1 MPYVESDAIRIVTYD
16 EIAFELDV
24 TFASGKTYRY
34 SGVPRHVY
42 KELIAA
48 ESHGRYFNTYIRD
61 RYRYRRI

>member
-16 EIAFELDV
+16 EIVFELDV

-42 KELIAA
+42 NELIAA
-48 ESHGRYFNTYIRD
+48 ESHGRYFHKYIRD
-61 RYRYRRI
+61 RYRCRRL